1 MHSTLK
7 PKPTDDPHDF
17 LVVSPDAVRV
27 VPGEE
32 ELSDLLRAAAR
43 QQADP
48 QIHAEQGSAVAP
60 PVPPVD
66 TTFRPSAVNDVL
78 GSGGGPSI
86 GRRMGRAFA
95 ALLLAACIG
104 AMAVG
109 WQAFGY
115 AGKKLIVKWTPQFV
129 LTSLSMDRWGLS
141 APSGSPSPEPDTAD
155 ASRPAAPARSEPE
168 TVAANA
174 ASQSPDSPQL
184 LQSMARD
191 LASVSQEVEQLKAS
205 IEQLKTSQQQMSR
218 DVAKSS
224 ENKSSENKASENRA
238 PENRAPENRVSEQNA
253 RARMLA
259 PQRPV
264 AARAHKP
271 VPAPYP
277 PAQAAAPYVPQAY
290 VPRQPEPSPLSPAAG
305 QPQPEPGFESVPR
318 PPMPVRQG
326 MNP

>member
-129 LTSLSMDRWGLS
+129 LTSLSMDKWGLS
-141 APSGSPSPEPDTAD
+141 APSTSPSPEAGTAD
-155 ASRPAAPARSEPE
+155 ASQPAAPARSEPE
-168 TVAANA
+168 AVAANA

-205 IEQLKTSQQQMSR
+205 IEQLKTSQLQMSR
-218 DVAKSS
+218 DVAKA
-224 ENKSSENKASENRA
+224 SENKASENK
-238 PENRAPENRVSEQNA
+238 APENRVSEQNA

-259 PQRPV
+259 PSRPV
-264 AARAHKP
+264 VARAHK
-271 VPAPYP
+271 PAPYP
-277 PAQAAAPYVPQAY
+277 PAQAYPPPQAAAPYVPQAY

>member
-155 ASRPAAPARSEPE
+155 ASQPAAPAASEPKA
-168 TVAANA
+168 VAANA

-238 PENRAPENRVSEQNA
+238 PENRVSEQNA

-264 AARAHKP
+264 AARSHKP

>member
-17 LVVSPDAVRV
+17 LVVPPDPVRAG
-27 VPGEE
+27 PGGEK
-32 ELSDLLRAAAR
+32 LSDLLAGAGRHQAAR
-43 QQADP
+43 QFT
-48 QIHAEQGSAVAP
+48 AEQGSAAAS

-115 AGKKLIVKWTPQFV
+115 AGKKLMVKWTPQFV
-129 LTSLSMDRWGLS
+129 LTSLSMDKWGLS
-141 APSGSPSPEPDTAD
+141 APSTSPSPEADTAD
-155 ASRPAAPARSEPE
+155 ASQPAALARSEPE
-168 TVAANA
+168 AVAASA
-174 ASQSPDSPQL
+174 ASQSPDSPQS

-218 DVAKSS
+218 DGAKSS
-224 ENKSSENKASENRA
+224 GHKSSESKASENKA
-238 PENRAPENRVSEQNA
+238 
-253 RARMLA
+253 
-259 PQRPV
+259 
-264 AARAHKP
+264 
-271 VPAPYP
+271 
-277 PAQAAAPYVPQAY
+277 
-290 VPRQPEPSPLSPAAG
+290 
-305 QPQPEPGFESVPR
+305 
-318 PPMPVRQG
+318 
-326 MNP
+326 

>member
-7 PKPTDDPHDF
+7 PKPADDPHDF
-17 LVVSPDAVRV
+17 LVVPPDAVRV

-48 QIHAEQGSAVAP
+48 QIHAESGSAAAP

-66 TTFRPSAVNDVL
+66 TTFRPSAVDDVL

-104 AMAVG
+104 ALAVG

-129 LTSLSMDRWGLS
+129 LTSLSMDKWGLS
-141 APSGSPSPEPDTAD
+141 APSSSPSIEASTSD
-155 ASRPAAPARSEPE
+155 ASQPAALAASEPE
-168 TVAANA
+168 AVAANA
-174 ASQSPDSPQL
+174 ASQSPVSAQL

-205 IEQLKTSQQQMSR
+205 IEQLKAGQQQMSR
-218 DVAKSS
+218 DVA
-224 ENKSSENKASENRA
+224 RA
-238 PENRAPENRVSEQNA
+238 PENKAPAPEQNA
-253 RARMLA
+253 RAKMLA
-259 PQRPV
+259 PPRPV
-264 AARAHKP
+264 VARAHKP

-290 VPRQPEPSPLSPAAG
+290 VPRQPESLPPAAG
-305 QPQPEPGFESVPR
+305 QPQLEPGFESAPR

>member
-1 MHSTLK
+1 MQSTLK

-17 LVVSPDAVRV
+17 LVVPPDAVRV

-48 QIHAEQGSAVAP
+48 QIHAEQGSVAAP

-115 AGKKLIVKWTPQFV
+115 AGKKLIVRWTPQFV
-129 LTSLSMDRWGLS
+129 LTSLSMDKWGLS
-141 APSGSPSPEPDTAD
+141 APSTSPSPEADTAD
-155 ASRPAAPARSEPE
+155 ASQPAALARSEPE
-168 TVAANA
+168 AVAANA

-205 IEQLKTSQQQMSR
+205 IEQLKTSQLQMSR
-218 DVAKSS
+218 DVAKA
-224 ENKSSENKASENRA
+224 SENKASENKS
-238 PENRAPENRVSEQNA
+238 PENRVSEQNA

-259 PQRPV
+259 PSRPV
-264 AARAHKP
+264 VARAHK
-271 VPAPYP
+271 PAPYP
-277 PAQAAAPYVPQAY
+277 PAQAYPPPQAAAPYVPQAY

-305 QPQPEPGFESVPR
+305 QPQPEPGFEPVPR

>member
-1 MHSTLK
+1 MHPTLK

-48 QIHAEQGSAVAP
+48 QIHAQAGSVAAP
-60 PVPPVD
+60 SVPPVD
-66 TTFRPSAVNDVL
+66 TTFRPSTVNDVL
-78 GSGGGPSI
+78 GSGGGPSMS
-86 GRRMGRAFA
+86 RRVGRAFA

-104 AMAVG
+104 AAAVG

-129 LTSLSMDRWGLS
+129 LTSLSMDKWGLS
-141 APSGSPSPEPDTAD
+141 APSTSPSPEADTAD
-155 ASRPAAPARSEPE
+155 ASQPAAPARSEPE
-168 TVAANA
+168 AVVANA
-174 ASQSPDSPQL
+174 ASQSSDSAQL

-205 IEQLKTSQQQMSR
+205 IEQLKAGQQQVSR
-218 DVAKSS
+218 DAAKVSES
-224 ENKSSENKASENRA
+224 KAPENKA
-238 PENRAPENRVSEQNA
+238 PENRASDQNA
-253 RARMLA
+253 RARML
-259 PQRPV
+259 PPSRPV
-264 AARAHKP
+264 VARAHKP

-277 PAQAAAPYVPQAY
+277 AQAYPPSQAAAPYVPQAY
-290 VPRQPEPSPLSPAAG
+290 VPRQPEPLPVSPG
-305 QPQPEPGFESVPR
+305 TVQPQLEPGFESAPR

>member
-7 PKPTDDPHDF
+7 PKPADDPHDF
-17 LVVSPDAVRV
+17 LVVPPDAVRV

-48 QIHAEQGSAVAP
+48 HIHAESGSAAAP

-66 TTFRPSAVNDVL
+66 TTFRPSAVDDVL

-129 LTSLSMDRWGLS
+129 LTSLSMDKWGLS
-141 APSGSPSPEPDTAD
+141 APSSSPSIEASTSD
-155 ASRPAAPARSEPE
+155 ASQPAALAASEAE
-168 TVAANA
+168 AVAANA
-174 ASQSPDSPQL
+174 ASQSPVSAQL

-205 IEQLKTSQQQMSR
+205 IEQLKAGQQQMSR
-218 DVAKSS
+218 DVAKAP
-224 ENKSSENKASENRA
+224 ENKA
-238 PENRAPENRVSEQNA
+238 PEQNA
-253 RARMLA
+253 RAKMLA
-259 PQRPV
+259 PPRPV
-264 AARAHKP
+264 VARAHKP

-290 VPRQPEPSPLSPAAG
+290 VPRQPEPLPPAAG
-305 QPQPEPGFESVPR
+305 QPQLEPGFESAPR

>member
-1 MHSTLK
+1 MDSKLK

-17 LVVSPDAVRV
+17 LVVAPDAVRV

-32 ELSDLLRAAAR
+32 ELSNLLRAAAR

-48 QIHAEQGSAVAP
+48 QIHTEQGSATAP

-129 LTSLSMDRWGLS
+129 LTSLPLEKWGLS
-141 APSGSPSPEPDTAD
+141 APSSSPSIEASTSEP
-155 ASRPAAPARSEPE
+155 SQPAALAASEPE
-168 TVAANA
+168 AVAANA
-174 ASQSPDSPQL
+174 ASQSPDSAQL
-184 LQSMARD
+184 LQSMARN

-218 DVAKSS
+218 DVAKTS
-224 ENKSSENKASENRA
+224 ENKTSENKALENRA
-238 PENRAPENRVSEQNA
+238 SDQNA

-259 PQRPV
+259 PPRPV
-264 AARAHKP
+264 VARAHKP
-271 VPAPYP
+271 VSAPYP
-277 PAQAAAPYVPQAY
+277 PAQAYPPTQAAAPYVPQAY
-290 VPRQPEPSPLSPAAG
+290 VPRQPEPLPLSPAAG
-305 QPQPEPGFESVPR
+305 QPQLEPGFESAPR

>member
-1 MHSTLK
+1 MQSTLK

-17 LVVSPDAVRV
+17 LVVPPDAVRV

-48 QIHAEQGSAVAP
+48 QIHAEQGSAAAS

-129 LTSLSMDRWGLS
+129 LTSLSMDKWGLS
-141 APSGSPSPEPDTAD
+141 APSTSPSPEADTAD
-155 ASRPAAPARSEPE
+155 ASQPAALARSEPE
-168 TVAANA
+168 AVAASA
-174 ASQSPDSPQL
+174 ASQSPDSPQS

-205 IEQLKTSQQQMSR
+205 IEQLKTSQLQMSR
-218 DVAKSS
+218 DVAKA
-224 ENKSSENKASENRA
+224 SENKASENK
-238 PENRAPENRVSEQNA
+238 APENRVSEQNA

-259 PQRPV
+259 PSRPV
-264 AARAHKP
+264 VARAHK
-271 VPAPYP
+271 PAPYP
-277 PAQAAAPYVPQAY
+277 PAQAYPPPQAAAPYVPQAY

-305 QPQPEPGFESVPR
+305 QPQPEPGFEPVPR

>member
-1 MHSTLK
+1 MQSTVK

-17 LVVSPDAVRV
+17 LVVPPDAVRV

-48 QIHAEQGSAVAP
+48 QIHAESGSAAAP

-86 GRRMGRAFA
+86 GRRIGRAFA

-129 LTSLSMDRWGLS
+129 LTSLSMDKWGLS
-141 APSGSPSPEPDTAD
+141 APSSSPSIEASASD
-155 ASRPAAPARSEPE
+155 ASQPAALAASEPE
-168 TVAANA
+168 AVAANA
-174 ASQSPDSPQL
+174 ASQSPDSARL

-205 IEQLKTSQQQMSR
+205 IEQLKTSQLQMSR
-218 DVAKSS
+218 DAA
-224 ENKSSENKASENRA
+224 KASESKA
-238 PENRAPENRVSEQNA
+238 SESKASENRAPENRVSEQNA

-259 PQRPV
+259 PPRPV
-264 AARAHKP
+264 VARAHKP
-271 VPAPYP
+271 APVPYP

-290 VPRQPEPSPLSPAAG
+290 VPRQPEPSPPSPTTG
-305 QPQPEPGFESVPR
+305 QQQLEPGFESAPR

-326 MNP
+326 VNP

>member
-1 MHSTLK
+1 MHPTLK

-48 QIHAEQGSAVAP
+48 QIHAEGGSVAAP

-78 GSGGGPSI
+78 GSGGGPSMS
-86 GRRMGRAFA
+86 RRIGRAFA

-104 AMAVG
+104 AAAVG

-129 LTSLSMDRWGLS
+129 LTSLSMDKWGLS
-141 APSGSPSPEPDTAD
+141 AASSSPSPEADTAD
-155 ASRPAAPARSEPE
+155 ASQSAAPARSEPE
-168 TVAANA
+168 AVAANA
-174 ASQSPDSPQL
+174 ASQSPGSAQL

-191 LASVSQEVEQLKAS
+191 LASVSQEVEQLKAT
-205 IEQLKTSQQQMSR
+205 IEQLKAGQQQVSR
-218 DVAKSS
+218 DAAKVS
-224 ENKSSENKASENRA
+224 ESKASENKA
-238 PENRAPENRVSEQNA
+238 PENRASEQNA

-259 PQRPV
+259 PPRPV
-264 AARAHKP
+264 VARAHKP

-277 PAQAAAPYVPQAY
+277 AQAYPPSQAAAPYVPQAY
-290 VPRQPEPSPLSPAAG
+290 VPRQPEPLPVSPG
-305 QPQPEPGFESVPR
+305 TVQPQLEPGFESAPR

>member
-32 ELSDLLRAAAR
+32 ELSDLLRPAAC

-48 QIHAEQGSAVAP
+48 QIHTESGSAVVP

-129 LTSLSMDRWGLS
+129 LTSLSMDKWGLS
-141 APSGSPSPEPDTAD
+141 APSNPPDAEPDAAD
-155 ASRPAAPARSEPE
+155 ATPSRPPSLAQTAAAA
-168 TVAANA
+168 VAPNA
-174 ASQSPDSPQL
+174 AAQSADP
-184 LQSMARD
+184 
-191 LASVSQEVEQLKAS
+191 
-205 IEQLKTSQQQMSR
+205 
-218 DVAKSS
+218 
-224 ENKSSENKASENRA
+224 
-238 PENRAPENRVSEQNA
+238 
-253 RARMLA
+253 
-259 PQRPV
+259 
-264 AARAHKP
+264 
-271 VPAPYP
+271 
-277 PAQAAAPYVPQAY
+277 
-290 VPRQPEPSPLSPAAG
+290 
-305 QPQPEPGFESVPR
+305 
-318 PPMPVRQG
+318 
-326 MNP
+326 

>member
-48 QIHAEQGSAVAP
+48 QIHPESGSAVAP

-129 LTSLSMDRWGLS
+129 LTSLSMDKWGLS
-141 APSGSPSPEPDTAD
+141 APSTSPSPEADTAD
-155 ASRPAAPARSEPE
+155 ASQPAAPARSEPE
-168 TVAANA
+168 AVAANA
-174 ASQSPDSPQL
+174 ASRSPDSPQL

-205 IEQLKTSQQQMSR
+205 IEQLKASQLQMSR
-218 DVAKSS
+218 DVAKA
-224 ENKSSENKASENRA
+224 SENKAS
-238 PENRAPENRVSEQNA
+238 ENRAPENRVSEQNA

-259 PQRPV
+259 PSRPV
-264 AARAHKP
+264 VARAHK
-271 VPAPYP
+271 PAPYP
-277 PAQAAAPYVPQAY
+277 PAQAYPPPQAAIPYVPQAY

-305 QPQPEPGFESVPR
+305 QPQPEPGLESVPR

>member
-7 PKPTDDPHDF
+7 PKPADDPHDF
-17 LVVSPDAVRV
+17 LVVPPDAVRV

-48 QIHAEQGSAVAP
+48 HIHAESGSAAAP

-66 TTFRPSAVNDVL
+66 TTFRPSAVDDVL

-129 LTSLSMDRWGLS
+129 VTSLSTDKWGLS
-141 APSGSPSPEPDTAD
+141 APSSSPSIEASASD
-155 ASRPAAPARSEPE
+155 ASQPAALAASEPE
-168 TVAANA
+168 AVSANA
-174 ASQSPDSPQL
+174 ASQSPDSAQL

-205 IEQLKTSQQQMSR
+205 IAQLKAGQQQMSR
-218 DVAKSS
+218 DVAK
-224 ENKSSENKASENRA
+224 A
-238 PENRAPENRVSEQNA
+238 PENRASENKAPEQNA
-253 RARMLA
+253 RAKMLA
-259 PQRPV
+259 PPRPV
-264 AARAHKP
+264 VARAHKP
-271 VPAPYP
+271 VPAPYPPAQTYP

-290 VPRQPEPSPLSPAAG
+290 VPRQSEPLPLPPAAG
-305 QPQPEPGFESVPR
+305 QPPLEPGFESAPR

>member
-48 QIHAEQGSAVAP
+48 QIHVEAGSVAAP

-78 GSGGGPSI
+78 GSGGGPSMS
-86 GRRMGRAFA
+86 GRVGRAFA

-104 AMAVG
+104 AAAVG

-129 LTSLSMDRWGLS
+129 LTSLSIDKWGLS
-141 APSGSPSPEPDTAD
+141 APSSPPSIEASTSD
-155 ASRPAAPARSEPE
+155 ASQSAAPARSEPE
-168 TVAANA
+168 AVAANA
-174 ASQSPDSPQL
+174 ASRSSDSAQL

-191 LASVSQEVEQLKAS
+191 IASVSQEVEQLKAT
-205 IEQLKTSQQQMSR
+205 IEQLKAGQQQMSR
-218 DVAKSS
+218 DAAKVS
-224 ENKSSENKASENRA
+224 ESKASENKA
-238 PENRAPENRVSEQNA
+238 PENRASEQNA

-259 PQRPV
+259 PPRPV
-264 AARAHKP
+264 VARAHKP
-271 VPAPYP
+271 VPAPYPAQAYP

-290 VPRQPEPSPLSPAAG
+290 VPRQPEPLPPSPATV
-305 QPQPEPGFESVPR
+305 QPQLEPGFESAPR

>member
-17 LVVSPDAVRV
+17 LVVPPDAVRA

-32 ELSDLLRAAAR
+32 ELSNLLRAAAR

-48 QIHAEQGSAVAP
+48 QIHESGSAVAP

-66 TTFRPSAVNDVL
+66 TTFRPSTVNDVV

-86 GRRMGRAFA
+86 GRRIGRAFA

-115 AGKKLIVKWTPQFV
+115 AGKKLIAKWTPQFV
-129 LTSLSMDRWGLS
+129 LTSLSMDKWSLS
-141 APSGSPSPEPDTAD
+141 APSNSPSIETSTSD
-155 ASRPAAPARSEPE
+155 ASQPAALAASEPE
-168 TVAANA
+168 AVAANA
-174 ASQSPDSPQL
+174 ASQSPDSAQL

-205 IEQLKTSQQQMSR
+205 IEQLKASQQLMSR
-218 DVAKSS
+218 DVVAKAS
-224 ENKSSENKASENRA
+224 ENKASENKASENRA
-238 PENRAPENRVSEQNA
+238 SEQNA

-259 PQRPV
+259 PPRPV
-264 AARAHKP
+264 VARAHKP

-290 VPRQPEPSPLSPAAG
+290 VPRQPEPLPPSPAAA
-305 QPQPEPGFESVPR
+305 QPQLEPGFESAPR
-318 PPMPVRQG
+318 PPMPVRQSV
-326 MNP
+326 NP